1 MYTVRYAVHY
11 ICGEAVTILYRDIPV
26 LEQRQRVMQPS
37 ELVRLHLG
45 RQRAPDTRAHTY
57 SPDAQHGDLFVCPYG
72 DMPDAQRPHAVP

>member
-1 MYTVRYAVHY
+1 MPCQTRYAP
-11 ICGEAVTILYRDIPV
+11 I

-45 RQRAPDTRAHTY
+45 RQRAPVKRTHMHIHMHASTD
-57 SPDAQHGDLFVCPYG
+57 PGAQRGDSVSYG

>member
-1 MYTVRYAVHY
+1 MPCQTRYAP
-11 ICGEAVTILYRDIPV
+11 I

-45 RQRAPDTRAHTY
+45 RQRAPVTRTHMHMHMHIHITY
-57 SPDAQHGDLFVCPYG
+57 IYIYRPWRPAWRHACVSYG

>member
-1 MYTVRYAVHY
+1 
-11 ICGEAVTILYRDIPV
+11 
-26 LEQRQRVMQPS
+26 MQPS